1 MQSSIMKK
9 VYGLLGF
16 LCFVAAVYLIFFYSP
31 YKKIECGENCFTVEL
46 GKNWK
51 IDYST
56 GYKSI
61 NGLAK
66 FIRSSVKMVNS
77 NNDTIE
83 LAHKILN
90 EHTDFENGI
99 ATSGVSVKGI
109 NISSI
114 TKEVVIKYAIQIP
127 ENKELLGNQFDVI
140 STAVIEY
147 PDMVQIDDVIER
159 STNKKMT
166 YTLKEQEVKAISK
179 AFFVTPVE
187 INFFIKYRKLFGIS
201 LVCVSLLLIVMSVS
215 DNKEEKTQ

>member
-1 MQSSIMKK
+1 MKR

-16 LCFVAAVYLIFFYSP
+16 VCFVAAVYLIFFYSP

-51 IDYST
+51 LDYST

-66 FIRSSVKMVNS
+66 IIRSSVKMVSN

-90 EHTDFENGI
+90 EPIDFENEI
-99 ATSGVSVKGI
+99 TTSGVTLKGI
-109 NISSI
+109 SISSI

-127 ENKELLGNQFDVI
+127 ENKELLVNQFDVI
-140 STAVIEY
+140 STVFIEY
-147 PDMVQIDDVIER
+147 PDLNQIDNAIER
-159 STNKKMT
+159 STNKNMT
-166 YTLKEQEVKAISK
+166 YTLKEQEIKGVSK
-179 AFFVTPVE
+179 VFFVPPVE
-187 INFFIKYRKLFGIS
+187 INFFINHRKIFGIL
-201 LVCVSLLLIVMSVS
+201 LVFVSLYLIGMALP